1 MKTLI
6 VYSTKHGT
14 AARCAELLKEK
25 LTGDVVLADAKDS
38 PDPEGY
44 DAVILGAS
52 VYAGSIQ
59 REMTRFCE
67 EHHDTLREKKLGLF
81 ICSGDHGEK
90 AREYLKLFGE
100 GLFSHARAKEL
111 FGHEIHWETMNLI
124 EKLLVRLLMKTRG
137 SSSHLEQGAIDSFAG
152 EMGPK
157 P

>member
-1 MKTLI
+1 MKTLL

-14 AARCAELLKEK
+14 AARCAELLEQKMI
-25 LTGDVVLADAKDS
+25 GDVTRANAKDS

-44 DAVILGAS
+44 DAVVLGAS

-59 REMTRFCE
+59 REMKQYCE
-67 EHHDTLREKKLGLF
+67 RHMDALKAKRLGLF

-100 GLFSHARAKEL
+100 ELYAQACAREL

-137 SSSHLEQGAIDSFAG
+137 SSSHLEKGAIDSFA
-152 EMGPK
+152 EKMGV
-157 P
+157 